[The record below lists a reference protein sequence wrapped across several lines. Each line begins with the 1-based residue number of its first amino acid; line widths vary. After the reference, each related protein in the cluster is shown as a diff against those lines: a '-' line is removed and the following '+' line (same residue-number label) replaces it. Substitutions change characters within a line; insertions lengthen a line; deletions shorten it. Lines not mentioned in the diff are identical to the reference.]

1 MFKALKDQPTCQEI
15 KKKNVWITR
24 HNWEENTTET
34 SDNSHWSQSY
44 VFMFILTFFHESQ
57 APMNQCTLQ
66 FPCQHTCNLSSS
78 SLKLRLFFFRIVKS
92 IKTFGGDILV
102 DVTGICQ
109 LEKMNI
115 IWFVGQDFTGV
126 KQDWLFDRRLLFIV
140 KLLFSHFSLCA
151 QAQCG
156 NYSFTGAAG
165 WSLCHSLFLALYQTF
180 NYLMNVAACLLTP
193 GL

>member
-78 SLKLRLFFFRIVKS
+78 SLKLRLFFSELSNPSKHLAATYWWMLQGFVSWRKWTLSGLLGRILQAWNR
-92 IKTFGGDILV
+92 IGCLTGGSYSSWNCCFHPSVCVHRPSVVITASLVLPGDPSVILFSS
-102 DVTGICQ
+102 
-109 LEKMNI
+109 L
-115 IWFVGQDFTGV
+115 FT
-126 KQDWLFDRRLLFIV
+126 
-140 KLLFSHFSLCA
+140 KLLTTS
-151 QAQCG
+151 
-156 NYSFTGAAG
+156 
-165 WSLCHSLFLALYQTF
+165 W
-180 NYLMNVAACLLTP
+180 M
-193 GL
+193 

>member
-78 SLKLRLFFFRIVKS
+78 SLKLRLFFQNCQIHQNIWRRHIGGCYRDLSAGENEHYLVCWAGFYRRETGLAVWQAALIHREIVVF
-92 IKTFGGDILV
+92 TLQFV
-102 DVTGICQ
+102 CTGPV
-109 LEKMNI
+109 
-115 IWFVGQDFTGV
+115 W
-126 KQDWLFDRRLLFIV
+126 
-140 KLLFSHFSLCA
+140 
-151 QAQCG
+151 
-156 NYSFTGAAG
+156 
-165 WSLCHSLFLALYQTF
+165 
-180 NYLMNVAACLLTP
+180 
-193 GL
+193 